1 MVNWFV
7 SVVDII
13 YWIFITCRHV
23 CVSYSWLRNSCLI
36 LIGYVFSLLFFVVFF
51 FKTKKKR
58 NNIIHFLRLVQENA
72 CYIFINKQYNVSN
85 RHRRKNGKH
94 HTSVHWVFVHIIR
107 NHRIDCIFG
116 FPLTFFD
123 TFFVLLRFL
132 WNILV
137 SFILFCCCYF

>member
-1 MVNWFV
+1 MICFSCWYNLLNFHHLSSCVR
-7 SVVDII
+7 VVQLIEEQLFDSH
-13 YWIFITCRHV
+13 R
-23 CVSYSWLRNSCLI
+23 LR
-36 LIGYVFSLLFFVVFF
+36 FFFAFFRCFF